1 MAHYYTLGAELPG
14 LKQEQTSLSYSSLEL
29 WEGMMR
35 PQFSKKDIRQMEL
48 LFLQEDNKT
57 LIRLL
62 KGLPVEAPTVPVA
75 LGEETLATLIR
86 AVDERRD
93 EENDEPTPI
102 PDNVPEYMVRFV
114 RDYLD
119 GKFDQD
125 ASKGFAEDF
134 LAVAYYDH
142 IRKKAIGFV
151 KKWVDLNARIANI
164 TAATTAKKF
173 GLDISSYLVGDSSLT
188 EILRL
193 SSWADLQFL
202 PESDLL
208 QEIVRVSEESN
219 LYLKE
224 RHLDTIRW
232 KFLEEVVFSDT
243 FSIEAMMVY
252 FLKTR
257 IIERWTTLDKEQGE
271 AAFRSLISHLNS
283 DGKQKLA
290 NFIESTKSKSKNS
303 ANNQQTETV

>member
-29 WEGMMR
+29 WEEMMR
-35 PQFSKKDIRQMEL
+35 PQFSKRDIRQMEL

-57 LIRLL
+57 LIKLL
-62 KGLPVEAPTVPVA
+62 KGLPSETPTVPVA
-75 LGEETLATLIR
+75 LGEETLRTLIR
-86 AVDERRD
+86 AVEERRD

-102 PDNVPEYMVRFV
+102 PENVPAYMVRFV
-114 RDYLD
+114 EEYLE
-119 GKFDQD
+119 GKFEQNG
-125 ASKGFAEDF
+125 AKGFAEDF
-134 LAVAYYDH
+134 LAVAYYDY

-151 KKWVDLNARIANI
+151 KKWVDLNAHIANI
-164 TAATTAKKF
+164 MAATTAKKF
-173 GLDISSYLVGDSSLT
+173 GLDISSYLVGASPLT

-193 SSWADLQFL
+193 SSWTDLQFL
-202 PESDLL
+202 PGSDTL
-208 QEIVRVSEESN
+208 QEIIKVAEESN
-219 LYLKE
+219 LYTRE

-232 KFLEEVVFSDT
+232 RFLDEVVFSDT

-271 AAFRSLISHLNS
+271 IAFRTLISSLNS

-290 NFIESTKSKSKNS
+290 NFVESTKNKSKGV
-303 ANNQQTETV
+303 ADNQQTEKV

>member
-29 WEGMMR
+29 WEEMMR
-35 PQFSKKDIRQMEL
+35 PQFSKRDIRQMEL

-57 LIRLL
+57 LIKLL
-62 KGLPVEAPTVPVA
+62 KGLPTEIPTVPVT
-75 LGEETLATLIR
+75 LGEDTLSTLIL
-86 AVDERRD
+86 AVEERRD

-102 PDNVPEYMVRFV
+102 PENVPAYMVRFV
-114 RDYLD
+114 EEYLE
-119 GKFDQD
+119 GKFEQNG
-125 ASKGFAEDF
+125 AKGFAEDF

-164 TAATTAKKF
+164 MAASTAKKF
-173 GLDISSYLVGDSSLT
+173 GLDISSYLVGASPLT

-193 SSWADLQFL
+193 SSWTDLQFL
-202 PESDLL
+202 PGSDTL
-208 QEIVRVSEESN
+208 QEIIKVSEESN
-219 LYLKE
+219 LYTRE

-232 KFLEEVVFSDT
+232 RFLDEVVFSDT

-271 AAFRSLISHLNS
+271 MAFRTLISSLNS

-290 NFIESTKSKSKNS
+290 NFVESTKNKSKSV
-303 ANNQQTETV
+303 ADNQQTEKV